1 MIMKISI
8 IIIAIVVL
16 LFMAFQVWAGMT
28 TNRTEQY
35 SYTVLKDLGDFEV
48 RRYESAIFARTRIDA
63 ETYRA
68 GSGNGF
74 RTLASYI
81 FGGNE
86 RNESIS
92 MTSPVAMSWG
102 EGMVMEFM
110 MPSTY
115 SLENLP
121 APNRPDIE
129 LYEKPSVIMA
139 GLSFGGFASDQK
151 IQEKIDA
158 LKAYLEKENITHTG
172 HFQYFGYNPPYQ
184 LFNRRNDIVVELT
197 GWEE

>member
-1 MIMKISI
+1 MKTI
-8 IIIAIVVL
+8 IIIAAIAL
-16 LFMAFQVWAGMT
+16 LIFLAFQVWAGMS
-28 TNRTEQY
+28 TNKTEQY
-35 SYTVLKDLGDFEV
+35 SYTVLKDFESFEI
-48 RRYESAIFARTRIDA
+48 RKYESAIFARTRIDA

-110 MPSTY
+110 MPSLYT
-115 SLENLP
+115 LDNLP

-139 GLSFGGFASDQK
+139 GLSFGGYASDQK
-151 IQEKIDA
+151 IQEKIQELQA
-158 LKAYLEKENITHTG
+158 FLEKENIAHTG

-184 LFNRRNDIVVELT
+184 MFNRRNDIVVELI
-197 GWEE
+197 GWE

>member
-1 MIMKISI
+1 MKTFLI
-8 IIIAIVVL
+8 ITGILIF
-16 LFMAFQVWAGMT
+16 LFLAFQTWAAMS
-28 TNRTEQY
+28 TNKTEQY
-35 SYTVLKDLGDFEV
+35 SYTILQDFQTFEV
-48 RRYESAIFARTRIDA
+48 RKYESAIFARTRIDA
-63 ETYRA
+63 ETYRT

-86 RNESIS
+86 RNESIA

-110 MPSTY
+110 MPSKY

-121 APNRPDIE
+121 TPNRTDIE
-129 LYEKPSVIMA
+129 IYKKPAVIMA
-139 GLSFGGFASDQK
+139 GLSFGGFASDQN
-151 IQEKIDA
+151 IQEKIQELRASLD
-158 LKAYLEKENITHTG
+158 KEKIAHTG

-184 LFNRRNDIVVELT
+184 MFNRRNDIVVELI
-197 GWEE
+197 GWE

>member
-1 MIMKISI
+1 MKTI
-8 IIIAIVVL
+8 IIIAAIAL
-16 LFMAFQVWAGMT
+16 LMFLAFQVWAGMS
-28 TNRTEQY
+28 TNKTEQY
-35 SYTVLKDLGDFEV
+35 SYTVLKDFESFEI
-48 RRYESAIFARTRIDA
+48 RKYESAIFARTKIDA

-102 EGMVMEFM
+102 DGMVMEFM
-110 MPSTY
+110 MPSEY
-115 SLENLP
+115 SLDNLP

-129 LYEKPSVIMA
+129 LYEKPAAIMA
-139 GLSFGGFASDQK
+139 GLSFGGYASDQK
-151 IQEKIDA
+151 IQEKIQELQA
-158 LKAYLEKENITHTG
+158 FLEKENIAHTG

-184 LFNRRNDIVVELT
+184 MFNRRNDIVVELI
-197 GWEE
+197 GWE

>member
-1 MIMKISI
+1 MKTTI
-8 IIIAIVVL
+8 IITAIAL
-16 LFMAFQVWAGMT
+16 LIFLAFQVWAGMS

-35 SYTVLKDLGDFEV
+35 SYTVLKDFDFFEI
-48 RRYESAIFARTRIDA
+48 RKYESAVFARTKVDS

-81 FGGNE
+81 FGGND

-102 EGMVMEFM
+102 DGMVMEFM
-110 MPSTY
+110 MPSSYT
-115 SLENLP
+115 LENLP

-129 LYEKPSVIMA
+129 LYVKPSVIMA
-139 GLSFGGFASDQK
+139 GLSFGGYASDQK
-151 IQEKIDA
+151 IQEKIEE
-158 LKAYLEKENITHTG
+158 LKSYLEKENIAHTG

-184 LFNRRNDIVVELT
+184 MINRRNDIVVELI
-197 GWEE
+197 GWEQ